1 MVLVNKLGLTEP
13 NTQVN
18 GVKTE
23 LMVKESSFMLMGMYM
38 MAFGQMIRQ
47 MAQEFTSM

>member
-1 MVLVNKLGLTEP
+1 MVLVNKLGLMEP
-13 NTQVN
+13 NTQGN

-23 LMVKESSFMLMGMYM
+23 LTVKESSFMLMAMYM